1 MKKTCNHLN
10 RRNELIYQLLTSFRP
25 TDVTRISICD
35 VADLNGGYYT
45 PCSKANEIL
54 TEDYV
59 EKLEEYLN
67 QRDGLAYLD
76 YRPNI
81 VGCSLLFPSSVT
93 GNAISVRTVVKI
105 RKSLSFPSSEQLV
118 AIKQIK

>member
-1 MKKTCNHLN
+1 M
-10 RRNELIYQLLTSFRP
+10 
-25 TDVTRISICD
+25 TRISICD

-45 PCSKANEIL
+45 PCSEANEIL